1 MTSGKAEQ
9 AALNNAFWCDAVC
22 RTHGIPGEF
31 RDVAWVNTGQVPR
44 FYPNVVTLAGVGQ
57 AVAHRKH
64 MEEMLGAGRLVG
76 AAIKDSFQTLELRQ
90 FGFKFLFEEQWIHR
104 TAVVPKPEPVVPQ
117 VRWEAVTDAAALA
130 DWEAAWSGSPDGAG
144 IFLPALLADKDV
156 AIIAAYYEDRIVA
169 GAVASRAA
177 EAVGLSN
184 VFVPA
189 EASRQFRSG
198 CVARAVDAFPGLPL
212 VGYEAGAE
220 LADMQA
226 IGFEAVGPLTVWIQ
240 AD

>member
-104 TAVVPKPEPVVPQ
+104 TAVVPKPEP
-117 VRWEAVTDAAALA
+117 
-130 DWEAAWSGSPDGAG
+130 AAWSGSPDGAG